1 LRRQVAPGGEVKPET
16 VAAEKKGRSGIV
28 WLLIVLALGISIGIL
43 LSLFAQVRFIGPGPP
58 PPPNTLEPVLTLRVI
73 VSTTSVA
80 LLIALIV
87 VYLRMY
93 AETKANFAAGIVVVL
108 FALLL
113 HSLISYP
120 LLVVRMGS
128 ITVGAG
134 EFLSTADIFMVVA
147 YAILLYLSL
156 E

>member
-1 LRRQVAPGGEVKPET
+1 MRRQVAPSGEVKPET
-16 VAAEKKGRSGIV
+16 VAVEKRGHSGIV

-43 LSLFAQVRFIGPGPP
+43 LSLFAQVRFIGPGPRP
-58 PPPNTLEPVLTLRVI
+58 PPYTLEPVLTLRVI

-128 ITVGAG
+128 IAVGAG